1 MSDQDEQRIAAAREP
16 DERAAKALGDD
27 TPLEEALH
35 TVGERALLWHDS
47 INFLR
52 RVGDSGPD
60 DLATPARALLERVHV
75 L

>member
-1 MSDQDEQRIAAAREP
+1 MSHEDQMIAEARVR

-35 TVGERALLWHDS
+35 TADERALLWHDS
-47 INFLR
+47 INFLE
-52 RVGDSGPD
+52 RVCDSGPEH
-60 DLATPARALLERVHV
+60 LATPARTLLARVHA